1 MGDNGRRLCRGEYS
15 ALSLVNTLIPG
26 MAPKAVGWGKYSSNC
41 PETFFL
47 IEDFHDLEMAL
58 PSPARLV
65 RRVLQLH
72 TQISPNAKFG
82 FGVPTYDGIAPH
94 PEGWESS
101 WRVYFTRMVQKS
113 VETDAAANGTWP
125 ELTGAADHLLKCVV
139 PGLLD
144 PLQLGLNPIEPRL
157 VHGDLWAGNIGTDKN
172 TDEIMFLD
180 VGCFYG
186 HNELDL
192 GMWRR
197 YGSQNLGQQYL
208 DEYKQIFPPSEP
220 QAEFDD
226 RNRLYSIKFD
236 LNASASTP
244 SEKNRNT

>member
-1 MGDNGRRLCRGEYS
+1 
-15 ALSLVNTLIPG
+15 
-26 MAPKAVGWGKYSSNC
+26 
-41 PETFFL
+41 
-47 IEDFHDLEMAL
+47 
-58 PSPARLV
+58 
-65 RRVLQLH
+65 
-72 TQISPNAKFG
+72 
-82 FGVPTYDGIAPH
+82 
-94 PEGWESS
+94 
-101 WRVYFTRMVQKS
+101 
-113 VETDAAANGTWP
+113 DAAANGTWL
-125 ELTGAADHLLKCVV
+125 ELTRAADYLLKCVV

-144 PLQLGLNPIEPRL
+144 PLQTGLNPIKPRL
-157 VHGDLWAGNIGTDKN
+157 LHGDLWAGNIGTDKD

-220 QAEFDD
+220 QAGFDD

-236 LNASASTP
+236 LNASAGTP
-244 SEKNRNT
+244 SEKNRNTALNNMLYLIEKLSMILVEGLPRYDPRKDPSAGSEYIYANR